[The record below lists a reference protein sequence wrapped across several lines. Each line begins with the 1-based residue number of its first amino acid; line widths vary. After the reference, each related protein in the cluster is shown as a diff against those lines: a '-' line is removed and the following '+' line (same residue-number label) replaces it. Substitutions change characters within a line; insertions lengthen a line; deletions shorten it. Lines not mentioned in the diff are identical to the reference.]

1 MEISETDVQ
10 SAAEIKETLPA
21 MAADNPEQIRRERKT
36 PATVGKKLFR
46 QTLGKGLPK
55 RWKGG
60 GDYFFEQQEDGSLK
74 ITGGDKARNLTGG
87 KSVVITDSEKLKEIY
102 EKAHGGDV
110 LEADVTYKVE
120 DDLYNK
126 EELGK
131 MMKGPGEAAEYSESS
146 LKEMG
151 QNVQEPLY
159 DSKEELAKMMVGKTE
174 FLPTP
179 GVAKVADQGGILAY
193 AAGKEE
199 PSDVMGKVQDLLS
212 RTAQEAERAG
222 DSETVAKLQSLLKM
236 IGIG

>member
-120 DDLYNK
+120 EK
-126 EELGK
+126 EDWG
-131 MMKGPGEAAEYSESS
+131 GPEHIQMLQADTQRRANVAGPEAAKQMEEYKEQVSLGETELEEDEGSRTGESS
-146 LKEMG
+146 ELLLNFGFSEEEIADMDPRLKERFEE
-151 QNVQEPLY
+151 NV
-159 DSKEELAKMMVGKTE
+159 
-174 FLPTP
+174 
-179 GVAKVADQGGILAY
+179 
-193 AAGKEE
+193 
-199 PSDVMGKVQDLLS
+199 
-212 RTAQEAERAG
+212 
-222 DSETVAKLQSLLKM
+222 LKFNEK
-236 IGIG
+236 IGA

>member
-120 DDLYNK
+120 EKVEEPNTAQMLQADAQRRANVAGPEATKQMEEYK
-126 EELGK
+126 EKVSLGESELTEDEGSRT
-131 MMKGPGEAAEYSESS
+131 GESS
-146 LKEMG
+146 ELLLNFGFSEEEIAGMDPRLKERFEE
-151 QNVQEPLY
+151 NV
-159 DSKEELAKMMVGKTE
+159 
-174 FLPTP
+174 
-179 GVAKVADQGGILAY
+179 
-193 AAGKEE
+193 
-199 PSDVMGKVQDLLS
+199 
-212 RTAQEAERAG
+212 
-222 DSETVAKLQSLLKM
+222 LKFNEK
-236 IGIG
+236 IGA

>member
-120 DDLYNK
+120 EK
-126 EELGK
+126 VEEPNTAQMLQADAQRRANVA
-131 MMKGPGEAAEYSESS
+131 GPEAAKQMEEYKEQVSLGETELEEDEGSRTGESS
-146 LKEMG
+146 ELLLNFGFSEEEIADMDPRLKERFEE
-151 QNVQEPLY
+151 NV
-159 DSKEELAKMMVGKTE
+159 
-174 FLPTP
+174 
-179 GVAKVADQGGILAY
+179 
-193 AAGKEE
+193 
-199 PSDVMGKVQDLLS
+199 
-212 RTAQEAERAG
+212 
-222 DSETVAKLQSLLKM
+222 LKFNEK
-236 IGIG
+236 IGA

>member
-110 LEADVTYKVE
+110 LEADVTYKAEEKVE
-120 DDLYNK
+120 EPNTAQMLQADAQRRANVAGPEATKQMEEYK
-126 EELGK
+126 EKVSLGESELTEDEGSRT
-131 MMKGPGEAAEYSESS
+131 GESS
-146 LKEMG
+146 ELLLNFGFSEEEIAGMDPRLKERFEE
-151 QNVQEPLY
+151 NV
-159 DSKEELAKMMVGKTE
+159 
-174 FLPTP
+174 
-179 GVAKVADQGGILAY
+179 
-193 AAGKEE
+193 
-199 PSDVMGKVQDLLS
+199 
-212 RTAQEAERAG
+212 
-222 DSETVAKLQSLLKM
+222 LKFNEK
-236 IGIG
+236 IGA

>member
-21 MAADNPEQIRRERKT
+21 MVADNPEQIRRERKT

-110 LEADVTYKVE
+110 LEADVTYKEEEKE
-120 DDLYNK
+120 DW
-126 EELGK
+126 G
-131 MMKGPGEAAEYSESS
+131 GPEHIQMLQADTQRRANVAGPEAAKQMEEYKEQVSLGETELEEDEGSRTGESS
-146 LKEMG
+146 ELLLNFGFSEEEIAGMDPRLKERFEE
-151 QNVQEPLY
+151 NV
-159 DSKEELAKMMVGKTE
+159 
-174 FLPTP
+174 
-179 GVAKVADQGGILAY
+179 
-193 AAGKEE
+193 
-199 PSDVMGKVQDLLS
+199 
-212 RTAQEAERAG
+212 
-222 DSETVAKLQSLLKM
+222 LKFNEK
-236 IGIG
+236 IGA

>member
-110 LEADVTYKVE
+110 LEADVTYKEEEKE
-120 DDLYNK
+120 DW
-126 EELGK
+126 G
-131 MMKGPGEAAEYSESS
+131 GPEHIQMLQADTQRRANVAGPEAAKQMEEYKEQVSLGETELEEDEGSRTGESS
-146 LKEMG
+146 ELLLNFGFSEEEIAGMDPRLKERFEE
-151 QNVQEPLY
+151 NV
-159 DSKEELAKMMVGKTE
+159 
-174 FLPTP
+174 
-179 GVAKVADQGGILAY
+179 
-193 AAGKEE
+193 
-199 PSDVMGKVQDLLS
+199 
-212 RTAQEAERAG
+212 
-222 DSETVAKLQSLLKM
+222 LKFNEK
-236 IGIG
+236 IGA